1 LGRFAIPSSF
11 LTNSMEGK
19 AHLLILVSKERR
31 VGTMEVSSA
40 LTDVPLSYK
49 ELSYVRIDTGQHGIG
64 VGETEMRTH
73 RNYSEE
79 TSYSTLQQIPSLLSR
94 GTKRR
99 SRWQSRTCSSQHTD
113 RQQHSNQG
121 FLLLITG
128 LISILLQVCSGF
140 ALVPVQRHHNV
151 YTNRYSSRQTLS
163 SPIAAS
169 SSSRDSRHSRLYAIE
184 TDPFSRVR
192 RKSGEE
198 DQSLLPTYY
207 DDEENK
213 LARRLFPEAARAV
226 EASSSRAE
234 HPEEIHG
241 APLAQDEVNNDA
253 QDDDDDQDD
262 DSEKEIIMD
271 DEDDDDDDV
280 DMAAQRRSTL
290 KRAALLGRKSGA
302 GYRSNARASAKGKS
316 TSVGE
321 RKVGSATKARQGA
334 GATSR
339 VMDTVRKTALG
350 TAAAAE
356 KKRGSDKEKP
366 TTTNSVKGITT
377 KSQIHS
383 TIEDILKMRRP
394 SVHKPPTGEE
404 DRFAAAV
411 SLIGRGMGFF
421 GDTKNDALIAKRNE
435 SQFSKAKL
443 NPWTID
449 TNNISVRAA
458 ISSDDVDI
466 ACLRL
471 SVFSDISPDVQN
483 QFVTRSCQAIM
494 NRRMRGAKCV
504 VATVPL
510 TASGSRSSNHLL
522 GSAECSFHE
531 FFSTKLGRRRPQHSI
546 LYVTE
551 FAVNPAARRRGI
563 GLRLLNSLHEQA
575 GEAETLYLHVDVTNR
590 EAISLYEK
598 AGYRR
603 VESDDP
609 MFMDFT
615 ASLNLH
621 PGATKGRV
629 HHLYYKDLVEKP
641 TWLRDDYHNDEHSSA
656 TIQKDSV
663 MGNLGFVVP

>member
-1 LGRFAIPSSF
+1 
-11 LTNSMEGK
+11 M
-19 AHLLILVSKERR
+19 LISKERR
-31 VGTMEVSSA
+31 VGTMEVSLD

-49 ELSYVRIDTGQHGIG
+49 ELSSMRENVSQHRLG
-64 VGETEMRTH
+64 VEETELQTH
-73 RNYSEE
+73 RNDRVE
-79 TSYSTLQQIPSLLSR
+79 TYSTLQQIPSVMSR
-94 GTKRR
+94 RTKRR
-99 SRWQSRTCSSQHTD
+99 SRWQSRTCSSNHADRPQHA
-113 RQQHSNQG
+113 NQV
-121 FLLLITG
+121 FLLMLG
-128 LISILLQVCSGF
+128 LISMLLQICSGF
-140 ALVPVQRHHNV
+140 ALVPFQHQHHNV

-163 SPIAAS
+163 TS
-169 SSSRDSRHSRLYAIE
+169 SSARASRHSILYAIE

-192 RKSGEE
+192 RKSAEE
-198 DQSLLPTYY
+198 DPSQLPTYY

-226 EASSSRAE
+226 EASASARESSAE
-234 HPEEIHG
+234 HPEDSQG
-241 APLAQDEVNNDA
+241 APLAQEEIYDDA
-253 QDDDDDQDD
+253 QNDYDQDDDDQDE

-271 DEDDDDDDV
+271 DEDDDDEDV
-280 DMAAQRRSTL
+280 DMAAQRRANL

-302 GYRSNARASAKGKS
+302 GYRSKSNARASTKGKS

-334 GATSR
+334 GATTR
-339 VMDTVRKTALG
+339 IMDTVRKTALG
-350 TAAAAE
+350 TAAASE
-356 KKRGSDKEKP
+356 KKRGSNKDKP
-366 TTTNSVKGITT
+366 TRTNSVEGITT

-383 TIEDILKMRRP
+383 TIEDILNMRRP
-394 SVHKPPTGEE
+394 SVQKPPTGEE

-421 GDTKNDALIAKRNE
+421 GDRSKNDALIAKRNE
-435 SQFSKAKL
+435 SQFSKPKL

-458 ISSDDVDI
+458 IPSDDVDI

-575 GEAETLYLHVDVTNR
+575 GETETLYLHVDVTNTG
-590 EAISLYEK
+590 AIYLYEK

-615 ASLNLH
+615 ESLNLH

>member
-1 LGRFAIPSSF
+1 
-11 LTNSMEGK
+11 
-19 AHLLILVSKERR
+19 
-31 VGTMEVSSA
+31 MEVSS
-40 LTDVPLSYK
+40 DVKDVYLSYNG
-49 ELSYVRIDTGQHGIG
+49 LSLMKNDRSQQRLA
-64 VGETEMRTH
+64 VGEKEMLTLP
-73 RNYSEE
+73 NDDEG
-79 TSYSTLQQIPSLLSR
+79 TYSTFQQIPSLMPR
-94 GTKRR
+94 GIKRR
-99 SRWQSRTCSSQHTD
+99 SRRHQHTGGPL
-113 RQQHSNQG
+113 SNQG
-121 FLLLITG
+121 FPLRLG
-128 LISILLQVCSGF
+128 LISILLHACSGF
-140 ALVPVQRHHNV
+140 ALVPFQHQHNAH
-151 YTNRYSSRQTLS
+151 TTSYSC
-163 SPIAAS
+163 
-169 SSSRDSRHSRLYAIE
+169 HSRLYAIE
-184 TDPFSRVR
+184 TDPFLRVR
-192 RKSGEE
+192 RKGGE
-198 DQSLLPTYY
+198 DDPSPLKTYY
-207 DDEENK
+207 DNEENE

-226 EASSSRAE
+226 EASFSSSSAE
-234 HPEEIHG
+234 HPEG
-241 APLAQDEVNNDA
+241 SQDTPLSQDEGKDDS
-253 QDDDDDQDD
+253 QDSDDYDSHDYDG
-262 DSEKEIIMD
+262 DSEKQIIMD
-271 DEDDDDDDV
+271 DEDDDVDV
-280 DMAAQRRSTL
+280 AAQRRATL

-302 GYRSNARASAKGKS
+302 GYRSNARGSVKEKS

-321 RKVGSATKARQGA
+321 RKVGSASKARQGV

-339 VMDTVRKTALG
+339 IMDTVRKTALG
-350 TAAAAE
+350 TAAATE

-366 TTTNSVKGITT
+366 TTTNSVKGIIT

-394 SVHKPPTGEE
+394 SMHNPPTGQE

-421 GDTKNDALIAKRNE
+421 GDTKNEALIAKSDE
-435 SQFSKAKL
+435 SPFGRAKL
-443 NPWTID
+443 NPWSID

-458 ISSDDVDI
+458 TPSDDVDI

-494 NRRMRGAKCV
+494 NRRMRGARCV
-504 VATVPL
+504 VATAPL
-510 TASGSRSSNHLL
+510 TAPGGRSSNHLL

-531 FFSTKLGRRRPQHSI
+531 FFSTKLGRSRRQHSI

-563 GLRLLNSLHEQA
+563 GLRLLSALHEQVRD
-575 GEAETLYLHVDVTNR
+575 AETLYLHVDVTNR

-598 AGYRR
+598 AGYRQ

-609 MFMDFT
+609 MFLDFT

-629 HHLYYKDLVEKP
+629 HHLFYKDLVEDP
-641 TWLRDDYHNDEHSSA
+641 TWLADDNHKEDYSSA

>member
-1 LGRFAIPSSF
+1 
-11 LTNSMEGK
+11 
-19 AHLLILVSKERR
+19 
-31 VGTMEVSSA
+31 MEVSSA
-40 LTDVPLSYK
+40 VTDTPLSYK
-49 ELSYVRIDTGQHGIG
+49 ELSLMKEDGSQQRLAL
-64 VGETEMRTH
+64 GEVEMLTLP
-73 RNYSEE
+73 SDDEG
-79 TSYSTLQQIPSLLSR
+79 TYSTFQQIPSSIKR
-94 GTKRR
+94 GAKRR
-99 SRWQSRTCSSQHTD
+99 SRWQSRTCSSNRTN
-113 RQQHSNQG
+113 RQQHTCNP
-121 FLLLITG
+121 LLRIVLM
-128 LISILLQVCSGF
+128 SILLHGCSGF
-140 ALVPVQRHHNV
+140 ALAPFQQHHNV
-151 YTNRYSSRQTLS
+151 YTIWY
-163 SPIAAS
+163 
-169 SSSRDSRHSRLYAIE
+169 SRHSRLYAIE

-192 RKSGEE
+192 LKSEEE
-198 DQSLLPTYY
+198 DPSPLQTYY
-207 DDEENK
+207 DNEENE

-226 EASSSRAE
+226 EAASSSAE
-234 HPEEIHG
+234 HPEESQG
-241 APLAQDEVNNDA
+241 TPVAQEEVNDDS
-253 QDDDDDQDD
+253 QDDDDYED

-271 DEDDDDDDV
+271 DEDDDEEDV
-280 DMAAQRRSTL
+280 DLVAQRRATL

-302 GYRSNARASAKGKS
+302 GYRSNARSSAKGKI
-316 TSVGE
+316 TSIGE
-321 RKVGSATKARQGA
+321 RKVRSATKARQGA

-339 VMDTVRKTALG
+339 IMDTVRKTALG

-366 TTTNSVKGITT
+366 TNSVKGITT

-394 SVHKPPTGEE
+394 SMRKPPTGED

-421 GDTKNDALIAKRNE
+421 GDTKNDALVAKRNE
-435 SQFSKAKL
+435 SPLAKAKL
-443 NPWTID
+443 DPWSID

-458 ISSDDVDI
+458 TPSDDVDI

-504 VATVPL
+504 VATAPL
-510 TASGSRSSNHLL
+510 TAPGGRSTNHLL

-531 FFSTKLGRRRPQHSI
+531 FFSTRLGRSRRQHSI

-563 GLRLLNSLHEQA
+563 GLRLLNALHEQA
-575 GEAETLYLHVDVTNR
+575 RDAETLYLHVDVTNR
-590 EAISLYEK
+590 GAISLYEK

-629 HHLYYKDLVEKP
+629 HHLFYKDLVEEP
-641 TWLRDDYHNDEHSSA
+641 TWLVDDNHKEDYSSA

-663 MGNLGFVVP
+663 MGNLGFMVP